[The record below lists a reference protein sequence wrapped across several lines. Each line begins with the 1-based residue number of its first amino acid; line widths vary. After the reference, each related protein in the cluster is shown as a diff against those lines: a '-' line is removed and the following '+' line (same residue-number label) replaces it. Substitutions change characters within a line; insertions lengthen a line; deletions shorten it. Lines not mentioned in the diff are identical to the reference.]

1 MQVSATALEV
11 HHAVRKN
18 GRSYEVTV
26 TNWRPG
32 VECLVA
38 IDGLP
43 GACHFI
49 VNHWTEGR
57 WLASLAGTAPGCGA
71 AIAPRLLVAVRR
83 SAEPREMQRAGPQ
96 SSNSSRSCRMSSE
109 RFSSTPLSSSKCI
122 ADSSAD
128 RSVVSWLSQAISSAV
143 WSLPFSS
150 SWEIRCPM
158 V

>member
-1 MQVSATALEV
+1 M
-11 HHAVRKN
+11 RFGRM

-57 WLASLAGTAPGCGA
+57 WLASPRRNGTWMWCRDR
-71 AIAPRLLVAVRR
+71 PRLLVAVRR
-83 SAEPREMQRAGPQ
+83 SAEPCEMQRAGPQ
-96 SSNSSRSCRMSSE
+96 SSNSSRSCRMSPE

-143 WSLPFSS
+143 WSLPFSAVL
-150 SWEIRCPM
+150 EIRCPM